1 MKNKPHKDTLRLV
14 TRFFRHA
21 NLILFVVLL
30 GLGLVAYIIVLNNIL
45 QKATS
50 DASSSIISSSSITF
64 DQSVINK
71 INLLKPS
78 SDNSGHSLPSGR
90 INPFSE

>member
-1 MKNKPHKDTLRLV
+1 MKNKPHKDIMKLIS
-14 TRFFRHA
+14 RFFRHA
-21 NLILFVVLL
+21 NLILFVIVL
-30 GLGLVAYIIVLNNIL
+30 GLGLVAYIIVLNSIL

-50 DASSSIISSSSITF
+50 DNNSSLNANSATF
-64 DQSVINK
+64 DQSIINK

-78 SDNSGHSLPSGR
+78 SDNSVHNLPSGR